1 MKNMNLQFSKAG
13 TSDALVLN
21 CISRQSFNSDVDVGA
36 PSKGGPPGYMS
47 LPFHMKMARMNHLYK
62 LTDNGLIVGGALLF
76 PDQDML
82 NVGRIFV
89 NPEHFRKGYGIFM
102 MQEIE
107 AMFPDVKGFT
117 LDTPVW
123 NIRTNRFY
131 TKLGYSEVR
140 RDREFIYYLKSVNQE
155 E

>member
-1 MKNMNLQFSKAG
+1 MENKDLQFSKAG

-21 CISRQSFNSDVDVGA
+21 CISKQAFDSDVDAGA

-47 LPFHMKMARMNHLYK
+47 LPFHMKMARTGHLYK
-62 LTDNGLIVGGALLF
+62 LTDHGLIVGGAILF
-76 PDQDML
+76 PEKDML
-82 NVGRIFV
+82 NVGRIFIS
-89 NPEHFRKGYGIFM
+89 PEHFRKGYGTRM
-102 MQEIE
+102 MQAIE
-107 AMFPDVKGFT
+107 AEFPDVKGFT

-131 TKLGYSEVR
+131 TKLGYAEVR
-140 RDREFIYYLKSVNQE
+140 RDREFIYYLKSVSRE

>member
-1 MKNMNLQFSKAG
+1 MENKDLQFSKAG

-21 CISRQSFNSDVDVGA
+21 CISKQAFDSDVDAGA

-47 LPFHMKMARMNHLYK
+47 LPFHMKMARMGHLFK
-62 LTDNGLIVGGALLF
+62 LTDHGLIVGGAILF
-76 PDQDML
+76 PEKDML

-89 NPEHFRKGYGIFM
+89 SPEHFRKGYGTRM

-107 AMFPDVKGFT
+107 AAFPDVKGFT

-131 TKLGYSEVR
+131 MKLGYAEVR
-140 RDREFIYYLKSVNQE
+140 RNREFIYYLKSVIRE

>member
-1 MKNMNLQFSKAG
+1 MENKDLQFSKAG

-21 CISRQSFNSDVDVGA
+21 CISKQAFDSDVDAGA

-47 LPFHMKMARMNHLYK
+47 LPFHMKMARLGHLFK
-62 LTDNGLIVGGALLF
+62 LTDHGLIVGGAILF
-76 PDQDML
+76 PEKDML

-89 NPEHFRKGYGIFM
+89 SPEHFRKGYGTRM

-107 AMFPDVKGFT
+107 AAFPDVKGFT

-131 TKLGYSEVR
+131 MKLGYAEVR
-140 RDREFIYYLKSVNQE
+140 RNREFIYYLKSVIRE

>member
-1 MKNMNLQFSKAG
+1 MKDMSLHFSKAS

-21 CISRQSFNSDVDVGA
+21 CISRHAFDSDTDVGA

-47 LPFHMKMARMNHLYK
+47 LPFHMKMARLNHLFK
-62 LTDNGLIVGGALLF
+62 LTDNGLIVGGAILL
-76 PDQDML
+76 PEKDTL
-82 NVGRIFV
+82 NIGRIFIS
-89 NPEHFRKGYGIFM
+89 PEHFRKGYGTYM
-102 MQEIE
+102 MREIE

-123 NIRTNRFY
+123 NTRTNHFY

-140 RDREFIYYLKSVNQE
+140 RDREFIWYYKGVNQG
-155 E
+155 